1 MLNFNFRGEEMKTP
15 QALEE
20 RLIDFAVNLIDVVE
34 SLPIRDD
41 R

>member
-1 MLNFNFRGEEMKTP
+1 MKTP
-15 QALEE
+15 HALEE
-20 RLIDFAVNLIDVVE
+20 RLIDFAVGIIDVVE